1 MTKQRGSLY
10 RCSVGGV
17 GVWRTELTEAAS
29 SALVDRINKN
39 ETLEVETG

>member
-29 SALVDRINKN
+29 SALVDRMLANKQ
-39 ETLEVETG
+39 E